1 MEEEKDF
8 EDLNWSD
15 NDIDILNQMLHE
27 DERES

>member
-8 EDLNWSD
+8 EDLTCSD